1 LDVSIIVLHLS
12 QNLGSMKKTKQI
24 TYVALAGAAALSVGS
39 CGKYEDGPGFAL
51 SSKKSRV
58 VGEWEVATIAGVP
71 MDPGYSL
78 NFIFEKDGSFEY
90 KYSYA
95 SYSYSY
101 LGTWDFASDKEEL
114 AVTVDGYTSNFDIKR
129 LASKELWLDDDATDV
144 DGDIWKLDAL

>member
-1 LDVSIIVLHLS
+1 
-12 QNLGSMKKTKQI
+12 MKKTKQI

-58 VGEWEVATIAGVP
+58 VGEWEVASISGVP
-71 MDPGYSL
+71 MDPGYSY

-90 KYSYA
+90 KYSYGA
-95 SYSYSY
+95 TSYSYT
-101 LGTWDFASDKEEL
+101 GTWDFASDKEEL
-114 AVTVDGYTSNFDIKR
+114 AVTIQGYTSNFEIKR